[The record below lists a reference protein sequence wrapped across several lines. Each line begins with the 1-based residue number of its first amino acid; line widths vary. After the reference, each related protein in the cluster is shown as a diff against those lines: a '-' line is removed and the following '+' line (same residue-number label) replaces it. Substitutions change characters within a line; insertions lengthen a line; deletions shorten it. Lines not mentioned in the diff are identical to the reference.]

1 MMTAMPPVA
10 CTAMNAEL
18 VKNEPASVPNRYP
31 YGPDS
36 GLTPASTAAA
46 RPSGTLS
53 TPSTRPA
60 MASSRRVPRPTRN
73 RTLTDYRP
81 TEFLVGAGGHRHRQT
96 HIARSGETWRAR
108 LRQRRTSPARLV
120 TQQHS
125 IDRGRHR
132 PVGTDRETAGVSS
145 RARPTCGNSLSM
157 AIEREAL
164 LAAPAHREVA
174 RPLSADRPGRR
185 TKRQGGPERRVLYTD
200 FGLLTDE
207 GSRSPDEA
215 VLRRIRGGAPTT
227 ASQLPG
233 RRPSG

>member
-1 MMTAMPPVA
+1 MNNARSWPGPEGTAGVPAMMTAMPPVA

-46 RPSGTLS
+46 RPPGTLS

-132 PVGTDRETAGVSS
+132 PVGTDRETAGGLEPRAPDLWELVEHGY
-145 RARPTCGNSLSM
+145 RARGATRCSSSP
-157 AIEREAL
+157 R
-164 LAAPAHREVA
+164 
-174 RPLSADRPGRR
+174 
-185 TKRQGGPERRVLYTD
+185 
-200 FGLLTDE
+200 
-207 GSRSPDEA
+207 SRSA
-215 VLRRIRGGAPTT
+215 LVGGSA
-227 ASQLPG
+227 
-233 RRPSG
+233 R